1 MEIWVLGFLSFCQNR
16 TDDLDQQSRALTN
29 WAGFISARM
38 EKKYLSLSKYQGR
51 WRFRIE
57 SNSLARFCAAMPRF
71 IIVLRV
77 WKLASKYYL
86 PPKKGRKKERNAG
99 SPNNCVT
106 RRPKLSAIH
115 VTANLTGQPLIV
127 WCWFQGRTNV
137 HPVSL
142 YPRVY
147 NLINRIAYFAL
158 AAISRFSIF
167 CSITSFKIIFTGTYS
182 NLANLWYSLL
192 TKSIVLDGQ
201 TPRTFLHFCTLQVN
215 RRW

>member
-1 MEIWVLGFLSFCQNR
+1 
-16 TDDLDQQSRALTN
+16 
-29 WAGFISARM
+29 
-38 EKKYLSLSKYQGR
+38 
-51 WRFRIE
+51 
-57 SNSLARFCAAMPRF
+57 MPRF

-99 SPNNCVT
+99 SPNNCMT

-182 NLANLWYSLL
+182 NLANLWCSLP
-192 TKSIVLDGQ
+192 TKSIVVDGLCMDRRPGPFCIFAPCRSIAGGNCICFRPV
-201 TPRTFLHFCTLQVN
+201 TKRFLVQLVHAVKVQRHCGEVGFDFWLLIVKYES
-215 RRW
+215 